1 MLSTIIMVVVVF
13 LCVIFIIFY
22 KREMLLRVVSGDITS
37 STYQFQEQLEETGDI
52 VIKRLEE
59 QVLHLEN
66 LLEEANQKIMS
77 LDNKLQDVSIFLEKE
92 KNTIVTELNDTK
104 MMIVERATEEYN
116 KHLEEQHSHFEQL
129 LNEADQKNESLKC
142 KIQDT
147 IHHWE
152 KENSHINEKIVK
164 TRRMI
169 SEIDNETHHVVNS
182 NAINNIAIATDQI
195 AKLSL
200 EDYKDMARNDKRGS
214 IIAMDELGY
223 DVGEI
228 AKTTGISKGEIML
241 LLQLNKK

>member
-59 QVLHLEN
+59 QVLHLEY
-66 LLEEANQKIMS
+66 LLEEANQKIMN

-104 MMIVERATEEYN
+104 MMIVDRANEEYN
-116 KHLEEQHSHFEQL
+116 KRLEEQRSHFEQL
-129 LNEADQKNESLKC
+129 LNEADQKNESLER

-152 KENSHINEKIVK
+152 KENSYINEKIVK
-164 TRRMI
+164 NRRMI
-169 SEIDNETHHVVNS
+169 SEIDNETHNVVNS
-182 NAINNIAIATDQI
+182 NAINNIAVATDEI

-200 EDYKDMARNDKRGS
+200 EDYKDMARHDKRGS

-223 DVGEI
+223 DVSEI